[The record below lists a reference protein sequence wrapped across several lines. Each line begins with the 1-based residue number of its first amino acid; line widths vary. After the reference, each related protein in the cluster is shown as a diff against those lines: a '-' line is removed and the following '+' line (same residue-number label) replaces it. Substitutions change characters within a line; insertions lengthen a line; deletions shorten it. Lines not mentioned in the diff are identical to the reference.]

1 MVMHGIDISHWQS
14 GFDLKHAKSA
24 GCEFVIVKATQGST
38 YRDSCRSK
46 FLIQAA
52 NLDMLIG
59 AYHFAGGYNPETE
72 ANHFWQTVKGLNG
85 KAIFVLDYE
94 IQCDTDIYVSNRK
107 WIERFVNKFYQLSG
121 KYCMIYIDSRYLSQ
135 LKASFVVD
143 KCPLWL
149 ARYPKS
155 YRTFTNDKPPAYAP
169 WKKLTIW
176 QFTSK
181 LRIAGFGED
190 LDGDIAYIT
199 PEEWRK
205 MASGNT
211 VTPANGNAK
220 YKKPTAQIVG
230 NIVSGKYGTGAK
242 RRRELTALGYNPDE
256 CQKLVNQYYKIANDV
271 IKGKHGNG
279 QARKQSIEKLGY
291 NYPVV
296 QQIVNLLVR

>member
-1 MVMHGIDISHWQS
+1 MRGIDISHWQNS
-14 GFDLKHAKSA
+14 IDLKHAKTE

-38 YRDSCRSK
+38 YRDSCRSR

-52 NLDMLIG
+52 NLGMLIG
-59 AYHFAGGYNPETE
+59 AYHFASGYNPETE

-94 IQCDTDIYVSNRK
+94 IQCDTDIYGSNRK
-107 WIERFVNKFYQLSG
+107 WIERFVTKFYQLSG

-149 ARYPKS
+149 ARYTKS

-181 LRIAGFGED
+181 LRISGYSDD

-199 PEEWRK
+199 RDEWQK
-205 MASGNT
+205 IAGEKT
-211 VTPANGNAK
+211 VQPANDEKGK
-220 YKKPTAQIVG
+220 GKKPTAQIVG
-230 NIVSGKYGTGAK
+230 NIVSGKYGTGLK
-242 RRRELTALGYNPDE
+242 RRKALTDLGYNPDE
-256 CQKLVNQYYKIANDV
+256 CQKLVNEYYQIANKV
-271 IKGKHGNG
+271 IKGKYGNG
-279 QARKQSIEKLGY
+279 KARKEKLEKLGY
-291 NYPVV
+291 NYAVV
-296 QQIVNLLVR
+296 QQIVNILVR